1 MTGSLRRRLVLSL
14 CGSMVTAWLAT
25 AFFTYHDTS
34 SLIDRVTDEHLQQS
48 AEMML
53 GLVEHIPPDL
63 IPKVLTAERRP
74 EQRLS
79 YRILTA
85 GAPSGNYPRE
95 GDWRAGF
102 SNITNDGEDWRVY
115 RTDDGA
121 GIGVEVA
128 VRQTVREGFAASIAA
143 HILHPVWIAA
153 PLLAVVIWLLVR
165 WGLGPLQ
172 RVTAG
177 VRQRSP
183 TDLSPLAPQSAPI
196 EVLPLVEALN
206 ALLSRLKLARE
217 RDRRFAADAAHEL
230 RTPLAAIRAH
240 AQVASS
246 TGDIAECHAAVAE
259 VLTGVDRGTR
269 IVEQLLALARIDHST
284 TGESAQPID
293 MVDLVRDTVARMAP
307 QAVARNLDLAFE
319 VEPDVDAIIRGNAD
333 LLAGMVRNLVD
344 NALRYIPEGEQVT
357 VRLSRRNDHL
367 LLRVVDSGP
376 GIPLELRERVKDRF
390 FRVNGT
396 AASGSGLG
404 LSIVAA
410 IAEHHGGNLTL
421 GERSGASGLVAE
433 VCLPLSKG
441 GIEGVRTSD
450 PSGSV
455 QSAAGSVGLS

>member
-34 SLIDRVTDEHLQQS
+34 SLIDQVTDEHLQQS

-53 GLVEHIPPDL
+53 GLVEHIPPDRL
-63 IPKVLTAERRP
+63 PKVLAAERRP

-79 YRILTA
+79 YRLLPPEPPGGT
-85 GAPSGNYPRE
+85 GPPD
-95 GDWRAGF
+95 GDWRSGF
-102 SNITNDGEDWRVY
+102 SNITDNGEDWRVY
-115 RTDDGA
+115 RTGA
-121 GIGVEVA
+121 DAGTRVEVA
-128 VRQTVREGFAASIAA
+128 VRQAVRESFAARIAA
-143 HILHPVWIAA
+143 HILHPIWIAA
-153 PLLAVVIWLLVR
+153 PVLAVVIWLLVR
-165 WGLGPLQ
+165 WGLGPLE
-172 RVTAG
+172 RLTAG
-177 VRQRSP
+177 VRRRSP
-183 TDLSPLAPQSAPI
+183 TDLSPLASRSAPT

-206 ALLSRLKLARE
+206 ALFARIKSARE

-240 AQVASS
+240 AQVARS
-246 TGDIAECHAAVAE
+246 TDDIAECHAAVSE

-307 QAVARNLDLAFE
+307 QAVAHNIDLALE
-319 VEPDVDAIIRGNAD
+319 VEANFVAVVRGNAD
-333 LLAGMVRNLVD
+333 LLAVMVRNLVD
-344 NALRYIPEGEQVT
+344 NALRYIPEGAQVT
-357 VRLSRRNDHL
+357 VQLSRRDDHL
-367 LLRVVDSGP
+367 LLRVEDSGP

-390 FRVNGT
+390 FRINST
-396 AASGSGLG
+396 SASGSGLG
-404 LSIVAA
+404 LSIVVA

-421 GERSGASGLVAE
+421 GERSGAPGLAAE

-441 GIEGVRTSD
+441 SIEGVRT
-450 PSGSV
+450 
-455 QSAAGSVGLS
+455 